1 MRKFASNL
9 IVVALAAGYLTS
21 AVGCHRKS
29 DAVVS
34 VNYTDVDILRK
45 PTAAA
50 AGGAG
55 GGDVG
60 SGWGTLKGRFTFNG
74 PAKGNDLLQG
84 FDPNKDPLCK
94 IPVKDDTL
102 VVDGSTK
109 GLANVLLFVRKAP
122 RVHED
127 FVNAPAKEV
136 TFDQKECRFLSHVF
150 ASSTKDKFVIL
161 NSDAA
166 AHNSNGDPKGGNA
179 PYNALIPAVT
189 GRFEYGTFKKG
200 ILTPYEITCS
210 IHPWMKA
217 YHIVREDPYFAV
229 TGTDGSFTIA
239 NLPAGVDLEFQVW
252 HEKGAADKGGLVA
265 KADGVTWSNTG
276 RFKVK
281 IPENGEVVVNAVVEP
296 AAVGL

>member
-1 MRKFASNL
+1 MSKF
-9 IVVALAAGYLTS
+9 VACS
-21 AVGCHRKS
+21 MFAVFATGCLVSSSGCSRSS
-29 DAVVS
+29 DADVATNETVV
-34 VNYTDVDILRK
+34 NELRK
-45 PTAAA
+45 PTAAT

-84 FDPNKDPLCK
+84 FDPNKDALCK

-109 GLANVLLFVRKAP
+109 GMANVLLFVRKAP
-122 RVHED
+122 RVHPD
-127 FVNAPAKEV
+127 FETAPAKEV
-136 TFDQKECRFLSHVF
+136 TFDQKDCRFLSHVF

-179 PYNALIPAVT
+179 PYNALIPPVT
-189 GRFEYGTFKKG
+189 GRYEYGTFKKE

-217 YHIVREDPYFAV
+217 YHIVRADPYFAV
-229 TGTDGSFTIA
+229 SSTDGSFTIP
-239 NLPAGVDLEFQVW
+239 NLPAGVELEFQVW
-252 HEKGAADKGGLVA
+252 HEKGTGEKGAHGQ
-265 KADGVTWSNTG
+265 G
-276 RFKVK
+276 RRRELDQQRSLQSEDSGKR
-281 IPENGEVVVNAVVEP
+281 
-296 AAVGL
+296 